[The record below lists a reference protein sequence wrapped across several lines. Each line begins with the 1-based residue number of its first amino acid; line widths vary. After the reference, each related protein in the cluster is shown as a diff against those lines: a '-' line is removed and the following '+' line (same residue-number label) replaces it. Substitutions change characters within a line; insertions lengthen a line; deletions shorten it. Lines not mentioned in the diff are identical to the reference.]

1 MNGHPN
7 TETGSA
13 DGDVISTLMRLV
25 VEVSGGDV
33 VPDPADTGPDSI
45 RRLGLNSVT
54 TLSFLVAVED
64 TLGIEWDDDVSSEVL
79 GGFADM
85 AGYLGALSHAGG

>member
-1 MNGHPN
+1 MSTQPIS
-7 TETGSA
+7 ETGTDSSE
-13 DGDVISTLMRLV
+13 VIAALMRLV
-25 VEVSGGDV
+25 VEVTGGEV

-64 TLGIEWDDDVSSEVL
+64 TLGIEWDDDVSSDVL
-79 GGFADM
+79 SGFADM
-85 AGYLGALSHAGG
+85 AGYVGALSHAAV

>member
-1 MNGHPN
+1 MSNHPSS
-7 TETGSA
+7 ETRSTM
-13 DGDVISTLMRLV
+13 GDVIATLMRLV

-33 VPDPADTGPDSI
+33 LPNPGDTGPDSI

-64 TLGIEWDDDVSSEVL
+64 TLGIEWDDDVSSDVL

-85 AGYLGALSHAGG
+85 AEYVGALSHAAV

>member
-1 MNGHPN
+1 MSIPS
-7 TETGSA
+7 TENDSA
-13 DGDVISTLMRLV
+13 TDDVISTLMRLV

-33 VPDPADTGPDSI
+33 VPNPGDTGPDSI

-64 TLGIEWDDDVSSEVL
+64 TLGIEWDDDVSSDVL
-79 GGFADM
+79 GGFAAM
-85 AGYLGALSHAGG
+85 AVYVGALSHAVV

>member
-1 MNGHPN
+1 MSVPS
-7 TETGSA
+7 TESDSA
-13 DGDVISTLMRLV
+13 TDDVISTLMRLV

-33 VPDPADTGPDSI
+33 VPNPGDTGPDSI

-64 TLGIEWDDDVSSEVL
+64 TLGIEWDDDVSSDVL
-79 GGFADM
+79 GGFAEM
-85 AGYLGALSHAGG
+85 AEYVGALSHAAV